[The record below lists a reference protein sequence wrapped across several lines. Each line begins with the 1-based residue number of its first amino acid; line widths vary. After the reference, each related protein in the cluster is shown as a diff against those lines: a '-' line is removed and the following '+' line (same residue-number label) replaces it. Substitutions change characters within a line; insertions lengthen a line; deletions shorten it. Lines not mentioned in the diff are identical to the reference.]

1 MEKQMSEQQKRL
13 ILEARFASPK
23 VTDASIEDMKA
34 SSSLY
39 RGHVKTSRGDVY
51 RAGEFEKR
59 SDAVLSVKLP

>member
-1 MEKQMSEQQKRL
+1 MFEQQKRL
-13 ILEARFASPK
+13 ILEAKFASPK
-23 VTDASIEDMKA
+23 VTGASIEDMKI
-34 SSSLY
+34 STSLY